1 MPARL
6 ATHGRPQAAPAPE
19 EYSLIR
25 RRGPWKDALRRR
37 MLAVADT
44 LTLFIAI
51 AVAGIAEGHDYLLW
65 AFALLPLWLLLAKIE
80 GLYDRDQP
88 KIWYLTID
96 EAPALVHWVTVSVA
110 TTSLLMAAFLDA
122 GWLSA
127 KGAAVMWVTALLSAA
142 AFRSAARNIW
152 RRIVPPERG
161 LVIGSG
167 QLASAVRR
175 KLKLEPG
182 HHMTVVGYTGSPSGR
197 NGNGSGLDR
206 STDSNGH
213 AVTREEV
220 AVSAQLDD
228 LDQADL
234 EELIKA
240 TRAERVILAAP
251 ELDEPTLARVVRSC
265 RSLGVKLSVAP
276 PMRAMLGTAVE
287 LSHIAELP
295 VIEYRTGNPS
305 RSTMALKR
313 ALDVLVAT
321 AGLVVLTPVMAVVA
335 LLIKLDS
342 RGPVLFIQPRAGR
355 QGEPFPI
362 LKFRTM
368 DQDAEQ
374 RISEVVS
381 MEDLQ
386 EPMFKLRDDPRVTRL
401 GRFLRQTSLDE
412 LPQLINVVRGDMS
425 LVGPRPEALW
435 LVERYSETERFRL
448 EMRPGITGPMQVH
461 GRGELTFQERL
472 AVEREYVE
480 NYSLRKDVKI
490 LMRTVSA
497 VVRARGAF

>member
-1 MPARL
+1 
-6 ATHGRPQAAPAPE
+6 
-19 EYSLIR
+19 
-25 RRGPWKDALRRR
+25 
-37 MLAVADT
+37 
-44 LTLFIAI
+44 
-51 AVAGIAEGHDYLLW
+51 EGDNLVLW
-65 AFALLPLWLLLAKIE
+65 TIPLLPLWLLLAKVE

-96 EAPALVHWVTVSVA
+96 EAPALVHWITVSVA
-110 TTSLLMAAFLDA
+110 ATSLIMAAVLEA

-127 KGAAVMWVTALLSAA
+127 KSAAVMWLTALVSSAA
-142 AFRSAARNIW
+142 RRSAARNLW
-152 RRIVPPERG
+152 RRLVPPERG

-167 QLASAVRR
+167 QLATAVRR

-197 NGNGSGLDR
+197 NG
-206 STDSNGH
+206 STPDSLENGH
-213 AVTREEV
+213 GIGTREEV
-220 AVSAQLDD
+220 AVSAQLEE
-228 LDQADL
+228 LDQGDL

-240 TRAERVILAAP
+240 TSAERVILAAP

-265 RSLGVKLSVAP
+265 RALGVKLSVAP

-313 ALDVLVAT
+313 GLDVVVAT
-321 AGLVVLTPVMAVVA
+321 GGVVVLSPVMALVA

-342 RGPVLFIQPRAGR
+342 RGPVMFIQPRAGR
-355 QGEPFPI
+355 KGVPFPI

-368 DQDAEQ
+368 VQDAEE

-381 MEDLQ
+381 VEDLN

-435 LVERYSETERFRL
+435 LVDRYGETELFRL

-490 LMRTVSA
+490 LLRTVSA

>member
-1 MPARL
+1 
-6 ATHGRPQAAPAPE
+6 
-19 EYSLIR
+19 
-25 RRGPWKDALRRR
+25 
-37 MLAVADT
+37 MLAVADA
-44 LTLFIAI
+44 LTLFL
-51 AVAGIAEGHDYLLW
+51 AVFAGGLVEGRNLLIW
-65 AFALLPLWLLLAKIE
+65 AVVLMPLWLLLAKVE

-96 EAPALVHWVTVSVA
+96 EGPPLLHWVTLGVA
-110 TTSLLMAAFLDA
+110 GASLLMAAVLEA

-127 KGAAVMWVTALLSAA
+127 KGAAVMWLTAFGSAVA
-142 AFRSAARNIW
+142 LRSAARNLW
-152 RRIVPPERG
+152 RRLVPPERG

-167 QLASAVRR
+167 HLAATVRR

-182 HHMTVVGYTGSPSGR
+182 HHMTVVGFTGSE
-197 NGNGSGLDR
+197 NGSWPAR
-206 STDSNGH
+206 SEDGDQ
-213 AVTREEV
+213 EEP
-220 AVSAQLDD
+220 AHFHE
-228 LDQADL
+228 LDQRDL
-234 EELIKA
+234 EQLIA
-240 TRAERVILAAP
+240 STAAERVILAAP
-251 ELDEPTLARVVRSC
+251 ELDEPTLARVVSSC
-265 RSLGVKLSVAP
+265 RTLGVKLSVAP

-295 VIEYRTGNPS
+295 MIEYRTGDPS

-313 ALDVLVAT
+313 GIDLVVSSLGLLLLAPLMALVAL
-321 AGLVVLTPVMAVVA
+321 G
-335 LLIKLDS
+335 IKLDS

-355 QGEPFPI
+355 KGKPFAI

-368 DQDAEQ
+368 VRDAEE
-374 RISEVVS
+374 RISEMISV
-381 MEDLQ
+381 EDMN
-386 EPMFKLRDDPRVTRL
+386 EPMFKLRHDPRVTRL

-412 LPQLINVVRGDMS
+412 LPQLFNVLRGDMS

-435 LVERYSETERFRL
+435 LVDRYTETERFRL

-480 NYSLRKDVKI
+480 NYSPRKDIKI
-490 LMRTVSA
+490 LLRTTSA

>member
-1 MPARL
+1 
-6 ATHGRPQAAPAPE
+6 
-19 EYSLIR
+19 
-25 RRGPWKDALRRR
+25 
-37 MLAVADT
+37 MLAVADS

-51 AVAGIAEGHDYLLW
+51 AAAGIVEGHNFLLW
-65 AFALLPLWLLLAKIE
+65 AVLLLPLWLLLAKVE

-96 EAPALVHWVTVSVA
+96 EAPALVHWITVSVA
-110 TTSLLMAAFLDA
+110 TTSLLMAAVLEA

-127 KGAAVMWVTALLSAA
+127 KSAAVMWLTALVAA
-142 AFRSAARNIW
+142 AALRSAARNLW

-197 NGNGSGLDR
+197 NGSGPNR
-206 STDSNGH
+206 PTGNGH

-313 ALDVLVAT
+313 TLDVVVAT

-335 LLIKLDS
+335 MLIKLDS

-355 QGEPFPI
+355 KGVPFPI

-368 DQDAEQ
+368 DRDAEE

-435 LVERYSETERFRL
+435 LVERYSETECFRL

>member
-1 MPARL
+1 
-6 ATHGRPQAAPAPE
+6 
-19 EYSLIR
+19 
-25 RRGPWKDALRRR
+25 
-37 MLAVADT
+37 MLAVADAVT
-44 LTLFIAI
+44 MIAAFSAAGAVEGQHFLFW
-51 AVAGIAEGHDYLLW
+51 AVV
-65 AFALLPLWLLLAKIE
+65 LLPLWLLLAKVE

-110 TTSLLMAAFLDA
+110 ISSLIMAAFLDA

-127 KGAAVMWVTALLSAA
+127 KGAAIMWLTALVVAA
-142 AFRSAARNIW
+142 ATRSLARNLW
-152 RRIVPPERG
+152 RRLVPPERG

-182 HHMTVVGYTGSPSGR
+182 HHMTVVGFTGTPG
-197 NGNGSGLDR
+197 GNGSTPD
-206 STDSNGH
+206 SASNGH
-213 AVTREEV
+213 AVQEEV
-220 AVSAQLDD
+220 AVATKLED

-234 EELIKA
+234 EELIRA
-240 TRAERVILAAP
+240 TDAERVILAAP
-251 ELDEPTLARVVRSC
+251 ELDERTLARVVRSC
-265 RSLGVKLSVAP
+265 RSLQVKLSVAP

-295 VIEYRTGNPS
+295 VIEYRTGDPS

-313 ALDVLVAT
+313 TLDIVVAS
-321 AGLVVLTPVMAVVA
+321 AGLIVLLPVMAVVA
-335 LLIKLDS
+335 VMIKLDS

-355 QGEPFPI
+355 KGVPFPI

-368 DQDAEQ
+368 VQDAEA

-381 MEDLQ
+381 VEDLQ

-435 LVERYSETERFRL
+435 LVERYGETERFRL

-480 NYSLRKDVKI
+480 NYSLRKDIKI

>member
-1 MPARL
+1 M
-6 ATHGRPQAAPAPE
+6 
-19 EYSLIR
+19 
-25 RRGPWKDALRRR
+25 
-37 MLAVADT
+37 
-44 LTLFIAI
+44 
-51 AVAGIAEGHDYLLW
+51 
-65 AFALLPLWLLLAKIE
+65 
-80 GLYDRDQP
+80 
-88 KIWYLTID
+88 
-96 EAPALVHWVTVSVA
+96 
-110 TTSLLMAAFLDA
+110 
-122 GWLSA
+122 
-127 KGAAVMWVTALLSAA
+127 
-142 AFRSAARNIW
+142 
-152 RRIVPPERG
+152 
-161 LVIGSG
+161 IGSG

-182 HHMTVVGYTGSPSGR
+182 HHMNVVGYTGTPGR
-197 NGNGSGLDR
+197 NGIRPGR
-206 STDSNGH
+206 RQ
-213 AVTREEV
+213 RERPRER
-220 AVSAQLDD
+220 AERGGGGPQLEE

-240 TRAERVILAAP
+240 THAERVILAAP

-313 ALDVLVAT
+313 ALDVVVAT
-321 AGLVVLTPVMAVVA
+321 AGLVVLTPRDARRGRDDQA
-335 LLIKLDS
+335 RTHAARCCSSS
-342 RGPVLFIQPRAGR
+342 RAAGR
-355 QGEPFPI
+355 KGMPFPI

-368 DQDAEQ
+368 VQDAEE

-490 LMRTVSA
+490 LLRTVSA

>member
-1 MPARL
+1 
-6 ATHGRPQAAPAPE
+6 
-19 EYSLIR
+19 
-25 RRGPWKDALRRR
+25 
-37 MLAVADT
+37 MLAVADA
-44 LTLFIAI
+44 LTLFLAI
-51 AVAGIAEGHDYLLW
+51 FAGGLVEGRNLLIWAVVLM
-65 AFALLPLWLLLAKIE
+65 PLWLLLAKVE

-96 EAPALVHWVTVSVA
+96 EGPALLHWVTVGVA
-110 TTSLLMAAFLDA
+110 GASLLMAAVLEA

-127 KGAAVMWVTALLSAA
+127 KGAGVMWLVALGSAVA
-142 AFRSAARNIW
+142 LRSAARNLW
-152 RRIVPPERG
+152 RRLVPPERG

-167 QLASAVRR
+167 QLAAAVRR

-182 HHMTVVGYTGSPSGR
+182 HHMTLVGFTGSY
-197 NGNGSGLDR
+197 NGSWPTR
-206 STDSNGH
+206 SENGEQ
-213 AVTREEV
+213 AE
-220 AVSAQLDD
+220 SAHLRD
-228 LDQADL
+228 LDQRDL
-234 EELIKA
+234 EELIA
-240 TRAERVILAAP
+240 STAAERVILAAP
-251 ELDEPTLARVVRSC
+251 ELDEPTLARVVSSC
-265 RSLGVKLSVAP
+265 RTLGVKLSVTP

-295 VIEYRTGNPS
+295 MIEYRTGDSS

-313 ALDVLVAT
+313 GLDLVVSSLGLLLLAPVMTLVAL
-321 AGLVVLTPVMAVVA
+321 A
-335 LLIKLDS
+335 IKLTS
-342 RGPVLFIQPRAGR
+342 KGPVLFIQPRAGR
-355 QGEPFPI
+355 KGRPFAI

-368 DQDAEQ
+368 VRDAEE
-374 RISEVVS
+374 RISEMISV
-381 MEDLQ
+381 EELN

-412 LPQLINVVRGDMS
+412 LPQLFNVLRGDMS

-435 LVERYSETERFRL
+435 LVDRYSETERFRL
-448 EMRPGITGPMQVH
+448 AMRPGITGPMQVH

-490 LMRTVSA
+490 LLRTTSA

>member
-19 EYSLIR
+19 EYSLFR

-37 MLAVADT
+37 MLAVADSVT
-44 LTLFIAI
+44 MIAAFSAAG
-51 AVAGIAEGHDYLLW
+51 AVEGHNFVLW
-65 AFALLPLWLLLAKIE
+65 AAVLLPVWLLLAKIE

-110 TTSLLMAAFLDA
+110 VSSLAMAAFLDA

-127 KGAAVMWVTALLSAA
+127 KSAAVMWVTALVVAA
-142 AFRSAARNIW
+142 ATRSAARNIW

-182 HHMTVVGYTGSPSGR
+182 HHMNVVGYTGTPGR
-197 NGNGSGLDR
+197 NGSSPDGGG
-206 STDSNGH
+206 NGH
-213 AVTREEV
+213 AGVQSEV
-220 AVSAQLDD
+220 AVDTQLED

-240 TRAERVILAAP
+240 THAERVILAAP

-313 ALDVLVAT
+313 ALDIIVAT
-321 AGLVVLTPVMAVVA
+321 AGLVVLMPVMVIVAVM
-335 LLIKLDS
+335 IKLDS
-342 RGPVLFIQPRAGR
+342 RGPMLFIQPRAGR
-355 QGEPFPI
+355 KGIPFPI

-368 DQDAEQ
+368 VQDAEA
-374 RISEVVS
+374 RISEVVC
-381 MEDLQ
+381 MDDLQ

>member
-37 MLAVADT
+37 MLAVADS

-51 AVAGIAEGHDYLLW
+51 AVAGIAEGHNYLLW
-65 AFALLPLWLLLAKIE
+65 SLALLPLWLLLAKIE

-127 KGAAVMWVTALLSAA
+127 KGAAVLWITALLTAA
-142 AFRSAARNIW
+142 GLRSAARNIW

-167 QLASAVRR
+167 HLASAVRR

-182 HHMTVVGYTGSPSGR
+182 HHMTVVGYTGSPSRR
-197 NGNGSGLDR
+197 NGHGPDPSPG
-206 STDSNGH
+206 NGH
-213 AVTREEV
+213 TITSEEV

-313 ALDVLVAT
+313 TLDVVVAT

-335 LLIKLDS
+335 LMIKLDS

-355 QGEPFPI
+355 KGVPFPI

-480 NYSLRKDVKI
+480 NYSLRKDIKI

>member
-37 MLAVADT
+37 MLAVADS
-44 LTLFIAI
+44 LTFFIAI
-51 AVAGIAEGHDYLLW
+51 AVAGITEGHNFLLW
-65 AFALLPLWLLLAKIE
+65 SFALLPVWLLLAKIE

-127 KGAAVMWVTALLSAA
+127 KGAAVMWITALLSAA
-142 AFRSAARNIW
+142 GLRSAARNIW

-197 NGNGSGLDR
+197 NGHGPDASTGNGL
-206 STDSNGH
+206 T
-213 AVTREEV
+213 VTRDEV

-313 ALDVLVAT
+313 TLDVVVAS

-335 LLIKLDS
+335 LMIKLDS

-355 QGEPFPI
+355 KGVPFPI

-368 DQDAEQ
+368 DQDAEA

-480 NYSLRKDVKI
+480 NYSLRKDIKI

>member
-6 ATHGRPQAAPAPE
+6 ATHGRPQAAPVPE
-19 EYSLIR
+19 EYSLFR

-44 LTLFIAI
+44 LTLLLAI
-51 AVAGIAEGHDYLLW
+51 AVASFAEGHNLMLW
-65 AFALLPLWLLLAKIE
+65 TLGLLPLWLLIAKVE
-80 GLYDRDQP
+80 GLYDKDQP

-96 EAPALVHWVTVSVA
+96 EGPALLHWVTVCVA
-110 TTSLLMAAFLDA
+110 VTSLLMAAVLDD

-127 KGAAVMWVTALLSAA
+127 KGAAVMWLTAFAGA
-142 AFRSAARNIW
+142 VMFRSAVRNLW

-167 QLASAVRR
+167 QLATAVRR

-182 HHMTVVGYTGSPSGR
+182 HHMEVVGYTGPQGTA
-197 NGNGSGLDR
+197 NGS
-206 STDSNGH
+206 NGGSPPG
-213 AVTREEV
+213 VDT
-220 AVSAQLDD
+220 AQLHE

-234 EELIKA
+234 EELIAA
-240 TRAERVILAAP
+240 TQAERVILAAP
-251 ELDEPTLARVVRSC
+251 ELDEPTLARVVGSC
-265 RSLGVKLSVAP
+265 RSLGVKLSVTP
-276 PMRAMLGTAVE
+276 PMRAMLGTATE

-295 VIEYRTGNPS
+295 VIEYRTGEAS

-313 ALDVLVAT
+313 ASDVVISAVGLLVLA
-321 AGLVVLTPVMAVVA
+321 PVMAIVA
-335 LLIKLDS
+335 LAIKLDS

-355 QGEPFPI
+355 NGVPFPI

-368 DQDAEQ
+368 VQDAEA
-374 RISEVVS
+374 RISEVMS
-381 MEDLQ
+381 LEDLS
-386 EPMFKLRDDPRVTRL
+386 EPMFKMRHDPRVTRL

-435 LVERYSETERFRL
+435 LVDRYSETERFRL

-480 NYSLRKDVKI
+480 NYSPRKDMKI
-490 LMRTVSA
+490 LLRTVSA
-497 VVRARGAF
+497 VARARGAF

>member
-1 MPARL
+1 
-6 ATHGRPQAAPAPE
+6 
-19 EYSLIR
+19 
-25 RRGPWKDALRRR
+25 
-37 MLAVADT
+37 MLAVADA
-44 LTLFIAI
+44 LTFLLAI
-51 AVAGIAEGHDYLLW
+51 AVAGTVEGHNAALW
-65 AFALLPLWLLLAKIE
+65 AMALLPVWLVLAKIE

-96 EAPALVHWVTVSVA
+96 EVPGLVHWITVSVA
-110 TTSLLMAAFLDA
+110 ATSLIMAAVMDN

-127 KGAAVMWVTALLSAA
+127 KSAA
-142 AFRSAARNIW
+142 LMWIVALIASVALRSAARNLW

-167 QLASAVRR
+167 QLATAVRR

-182 HHMTVVGYTGSPSGR
+182 HHMAVVGYTGTPSSGR
-197 NGNGSGLDR
+197 AGHDITGNGNGNGNG
-206 STDSNGH
+206 DSDN
-213 AVTREEV
+213 ARVEE
-220 AVSAQLDD
+220 

-234 EELIKA
+234 EELIVA
-240 TRAERVILAAP
+240 TGAERVILAAP
-251 ELDEPTLARVVRSC
+251 ELDEPTLARVVQSC
-265 RSLGVKLSVAP
+265 RSLGVKLSVTP

-313 ALDVLVAT
+313 ALDVVVASI
-321 AGLVVLTPVMAVVA
+321 GLVILMPVMLVVA
-335 LLIKLDS
+335 LMIRMDS
-342 RGPVLFIQPRAGR
+342 KGPVLFIQPRAGLK
-355 QGEPFPI
+355 GVPFPI

-368 DQDAEQ
+368 VRDAEA

-381 MEDLQ
+381 VEELN
-386 EPMFKLRDDPRVTRL
+386 EPMFKLRDDPRITRL

-435 LVERYSETERFRL
+435 LTDRYSETERFRL

-490 LMRTVSA
+490 LLRTVSA
-497 VVRARGAF
+497 VRTARGAF

>member
-1 MPARL
+1 
-6 ATHGRPQAAPAPE
+6 
-19 EYSLIR
+19 
-25 RRGPWKDALRRR
+25 
-37 MLAVADT
+37 MLAAADV
-44 LTLFIAI
+44 LTCLAAFA
-51 AVAGIAEGHDYLLW
+51 AAGTVEGDNFLLW
-65 AFALLPLWLLLAKIE
+65 AVALLPFWLLLAKIE

-96 EAPALVHWVTVSVA
+96 EFPALLHWITASVA
-110 TTSLLMAAFLDA
+110 VTSLLMALVLES

-127 KGAAVMWVTALLSAA
+127 KGAAVMWLTGMAA
-142 AFRSAARNIW
+142 TITFRSTARNLW
-152 RRIVPPERG
+152 RRLVPPERG

-167 QLASAVRR
+167 DLAGAVRR

-182 HHMTVVGYTGSPSGR
+182 HHMTVVGYTEAQS
-197 NGNGSGLDR
+197 NGNGSR
-206 STDSNGH
+206 P
-213 AVTREEV
+213 ARTRGDGTRDEIAE
-220 AVSAQLDD
+220 
-228 LDQADL
+228 LDQRDL
-234 EELIKA
+234 EQLIA
-240 TRAERVILAAP
+240 STQADRVILAAP

-265 RSLGVKLSVAP
+265 RALGVKLSVTP

-295 VIEYRTGNPS
+295 VIEYRTGDPA
-305 RSTMALKR
+305 RSTMAIKR
-313 ALDVLVAT
+313 AADLVVSAF
-321 AGLVVLTPVMAVVA
+321 ALVVLLPLMAIVA
-335 LLIKLDS
+335 IAIKLDS
-342 RGPVLFIQPRAGR
+342 RGPVFFVQPRAGR
-355 QGEPFPI
+355 KGVPFPI

-368 DQDAEQ
+368 DQDAEE
-374 RISEVVS
+374 RISEVVTV
-381 MEDLQ
+381 EELE
-386 EPMFKLRDDPRVTRL
+386 EPMFKLRKDPRVTRL
-401 GRFLRQTSLDE
+401 GRVLRQTSLDE
-412 LPQLINVVRGDMS
+412 LPQFINVLKGDMS

-480 NYSLRKDVKI
+480 NYSPRKDIKI

>member
-1 MPARL
+1 M
-6 ATHGRPQAAPAPE
+6 
-19 EYSLIR
+19 
-25 RRGPWKDALRRR
+25 
-37 MLAVADT
+37 
-44 LTLFIAI
+44 
-51 AVAGIAEGHDYLLW
+51 
-65 AFALLPLWLLLAKIE
+65 
-80 GLYDRDQP
+80 
-88 KIWYLTID
+88 
-96 EAPALVHWVTVSVA
+96 SVA
-110 TTSLLMAAFLDA
+110 STSLLMAAFLDA

-127 KGAAVMWVTALLSAA
+127 KSAAVMWFTALVAA
-142 AFRSAARNIW
+142 AGLRSAARNLW

-197 NGNGSGLDR
+197 NGTR
-206 STDSNGH
+206 PVVAASNGH
-213 AVTREEV
+213 AVAREDV

-240 TRAERVILAAP
+240 THAERVILAAP

-265 RSLGVKLSVAP
+265 RHLGVKLSVAP

-313 ALDVLVAT
+313 TLDVVVAT
-321 AGLVVLTPVMAVVA
+321 AGLLVLTPVMAVVA
-335 LLIKLDS
+335 LMIKLDS
-342 RGPVLFIQPRAGR
+342 RGPMLFIQPRAGR
-355 QGEPFPI
+355 KGEPFPI

-381 MEDLQ
+381 MDDLQ
-386 EPMFKLRDDPRVTRL
+386 EPMFKLRDDPRITRL